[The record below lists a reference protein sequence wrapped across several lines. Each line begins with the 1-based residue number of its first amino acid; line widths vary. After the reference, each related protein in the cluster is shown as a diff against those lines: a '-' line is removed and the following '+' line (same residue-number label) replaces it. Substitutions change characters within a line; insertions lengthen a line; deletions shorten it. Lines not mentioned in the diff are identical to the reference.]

1 MSSALAR
8 DILDLTLEHLFL
20 VSVAMGIAAAL
31 AIPAGILLTRRTFLQ
46 RWVLG
51 FANVMQTVPSLALFG
66 FLIPLPFLGGIG
78 KHTAIVALVLYA
90 LLPIL
95 RNTLTGILSVD
106 PAVRESAHR
115 HGHDGTAAALG
126 GRTPAGDQDDSGRP
140 ADRDRDD
147 DRDGDNCRGHWRRW
161 ARCVYFSRPGIRR
174 YDAAAGRCGSGCLD
188 RSGGRSRTRMGRTQI
203 VACVIVGLWAAG
215 LVGCTREHPIT
226 VGSKNFT
233 EQVVLGEI
241 IAQHLEYRLGHS
253 R

>member
-20 VSVAMGIAAAL
+20 VSLSMAIAAAL

-51 FANVMQTVPSLALFG
+51 FANIMQTVPSLALFG

-106 PAVRESAHR
+106 PAVRESAIAMGMTGR
-115 HGHDGTAAALG
+115 QLLWEVELPLATRTILAGLRIATVTTIGTATIAAAIGGGGLGVFIFRGLASVDTTLLLAGAVPAALI
-126 GRTPAGDQDDSGRP
+126 ALA
-140 ADRDRDD
+140 ADR
-147 DRDGDNCRGHWRRW
+147 
-161 ARCVYFSRPGIRR
+161 
-174 YDAAAGRCGSGCLD
+174 
-188 RSGGRSRTRMGRTQI
+188 
-203 VACVIVGLWAAG
+203 GLEW
-215 LVGCTREHPIT
+215 VEHKLSP
-226 VGSKNFT
+226 V
-233 EQVVLGEI
+233 
-241 IAQHLEYRLGHS
+241 
-253 R
+253 